1 MPRITVSAAQRAE
14 LDALD
19 RLAREIEVRKAAY
32 CSAIAHGAGHTAPL
46 LFQGVEE
53 PVPGQLL
60 AVFAEVE
67 A

>member
-1 MPRITVSAAQRAE
+1 VTVSPAQRAE
-14 LDALD
+14 LAALD
-19 RLAREIEVRKAAY
+19 RMAEDIALRKSAY
-32 CSAIAHGAGHTAPL
+32 CSAFAHGAGHTAPL

-60 AVFAEVE
+60 AVFAEVG

>member
-1 MPRITVSAAQRAE
+1 VVRVVISAVQRAE
-14 LDALD
+14 LDAME
-19 RLAREIEVRKAAY
+19 RQARELSVRRAAY

-46 LFQGVEE
+46 SFQGVEE

-67 A
+67 